1 MWPSVE
7 RLAGQLTTMHAAAF
21 KMAQVEPQ
29 TDTWLVKRFCTQASK
44 HQQHYYTTEKLQ
56 TSDVFWRT
64 RCRMHTNCAKLRIS
78 QPMPWRRPNIIKV
91 WPGTIREQ
99 RRRPASVP
107 IREHLYNSPPLSSSR
122 VQVGG
127 GGYTFANL
135 SSYLART
142 AILGQCL
149 PHIAPVFRLYVTLSI
164 SISKLHSSRML
175 G

>member
-1 MWPSVE
+1 MCF
-7 RLAGQLTTMHAAAF
+7 G
-21 KMAQVEPQ
+21 
-29 TDTWLVKRFCTQASK
+29 ASDAECIPTVLNSEHRK
-44 HQQHYYTTEKLQ
+44 
-56 TSDVFWRT
+56 
-64 RCRMHTNCAKLRIS
+64 S

-127 GGYTFANL
+127 GAYTFTNL
-135 SSYLART
+135 SCYLACT

-149 PHIAPVFRLYVTLSI
+149 PHIAPVFRLYDALSI
-164 SISKLHSSRML
+164 LISAQTWRFFNMCPACSKECFLRQPHLEYEWLEIKEMCYVL
-175 G
+175 AYLVLT